1 MVLFHCA
8 AWRWRSLAPAET
20 DFVIQHFG
28 ERQGRRLVAHAR
40 LGKRRLGDT
49 RRALCLN
56 GGRISLPGVCFEAG
70 DATQVLRLHHPQ
82 VAGMFA
88 HELLHVL
95 QRELGMAVT
104 RQTLLLQGTYFLAGR
119 NPYLYRTSAN
129 ARQMLRHFWAGNVE
143 QQAQMWQDHVQ
154 AQVAGQSLPGHALLA
169 QAVRHGRLRSRRPV

>member
-1 MVLFHCA
+1 MHVWASAGWAIHAGHCVSMVDAYLC
-8 AWRWRSLAPAET
+8 PV
-20 DFVIQHFG
+20 FV
-28 ERQGRRLVAHAR
+28 L
-40 LGKRRLGDT
+40 KRAMPHKSCVFTIRKS
-49 RRALCLN
+49 R
-56 GGRISLPGVCFEAG
+56 
-70 DATQVLRLHHPQ
+70 
-82 VAGMFA
+82 GMFA

-104 RQTLLLQGTYFLAGR
+104 RQALLLQGTYFLAGR